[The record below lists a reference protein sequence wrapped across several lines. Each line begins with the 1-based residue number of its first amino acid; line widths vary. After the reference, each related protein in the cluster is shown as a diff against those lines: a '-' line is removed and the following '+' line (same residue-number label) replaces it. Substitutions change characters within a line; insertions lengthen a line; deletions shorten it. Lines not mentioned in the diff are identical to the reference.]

1 MITVKAVGQGFCP
14 SGFLRNEGDKFQ
26 WPEGHV
32 LPRWVEIVPEPFVL
46 REPEGAPEDAPE
58 AEPLQEPDSESAH
71 RRRGRKPKGSVDDLV

>member
-14 SGFLRNEGDKFQ
+14 SGFLRNEGDEFP

-32 LPRWVEIVPEPFVL
+32 LPRWVEITLAPEP
-46 REPEGAPEDAPE
+46 EP
-58 AEPLQEPDSESAH
+58 EPLQEPLHELDSGSAH